1 MQIYINPSPANASG
15 QVHIPA
21 MGLREMMPPGLIHH
35 GGAGSGYPC
44 LFMVFHGPVRV
55 LAPDRSEWLTA
66 ERHFIVWNREAEH
79 HYGNEAS
86 AWDHSWL
93 HVSGRWLERLLSNNL
108 VPLGVPIDL
117 GGDALPLHYLRLICD
132 ELRGRVRQD
141 PDMIEGLL
149 QIFWHDVA
157 RHLSADRAVRR
168 TDSRL
173 DQARKF
179 IETHFDHPFNLA
191 TTAEQAHLS
200 PAHFCHC
207 FARQFG
213 VPPREYAM
221 RLRLQRGAQLLA
233 NRELAVFQVAE
244 MVGFLDAL
252 YFSRL
257 FRKRYGLSPNQ
268 FRRQQQPRRVPPP
281 ARP

>member
-1 MQIYINPSPANASG
+1 
-15 QVHIPA
+15 
-21 MGLREMMPPGLIHH
+21 
-35 GGAGSGYPC
+35 
-44 LFMVFHGPVRV
+44 MVFHKPVRV
-55 LAPDRSEWLTA
+55 RAPDRREWLA
-66 ERHFIVWNREAEH
+66 ARHHFIAWNHEAEH
-79 HYGNEAS
+79 HYGNETS
-86 AWDHSWL
+86 TWDHSWL
-93 HVSGRWLERLLSNNL
+93 NISGRWIERLLRSNL

-117 GGDALPLHYLRLICD
+117 GGDALPLHYLRLLFD

-141 PDMIEGLL
+141 PDMLEGLF
-149 QIFWHDVA
+149 QVFWHDIA
-157 RHLSADRAVRR
+157 RRVSADPGMQQP
-168 TDSRL
+168 DSRL
-173 DQARKF
+173 DRARKF
-179 IETHFDHPFNLA
+179 IEAHFDSSFDLA

-200 PAHFCHC
+200 PAHFCHR

-244 MVGFLDAL
+244 MVGFQDAL

-268 FRRQQQPRRVPPP
+268 FRQQQRPRIAQR
-281 ARP
+281 